1 MTFRCQRMWFVDV
14 CLCLLTKMWVIKMC
28 ALFSRSL
35 HVQGLKWR
43 CTRRKN
49 QFYQQHQHTYT
60 LISSAKRSFLDNKI
74 KQWMETPFK
83 NGTNQATHK
92 NMNNFWQTDNQ
103 LVEIFLLQ
111 FVLNIV
117 RDYLWSERHIQLF
130 FLSAL
135 TTDCLSCDTSQWF
148 PRAFCN
154 FISVDVLYHFNYLW
168 NEFGKVNWNAIQK
181 SLSIDWI
188 LVDYNNI

>member
-1 MTFRCQRMWFVDV
+1 MLLLLLHPDDISMSKNVICWCMFVPADEDVSDQNVCTF
-14 CLCLLTKMWVIKMC
+14 
-28 ALFSRSL
+28 FSLAPCTR
-35 HVQGLKWR
+35 VEKWR
-43 CTRRKN
+43 YTRRKN

-60 LISSAKRSFLDNKI
+60 LISSAKRSLLDNKI

-130 FLSAL
+130 FSFRFDYRLFVMRHQSMV
-135 TTDCLSCDTSQWF
+135 
-148 PRAFCN
+148 PE
-154 FISVDVLYHFNYLW
+154 SVL
-168 NEFGKVNWNAIQK
+168 
-181 SLSIDWI
+181 
-188 LVDYNNI
+188 

>member
-1 MTFRCQRMWFVDV
+1 MSKNVICWCMFVPADEDVSDQNVRTF
-14 CLCLLTKMWVIKMC
+14 
-28 ALFSRSL
+28 FSL
-35 HVQGLKWR
+35 AP
-43 CTRRKN
+43 CTRVEVTIHTEKKAILSTAS
-49 QFYQQHQHTYT
+49 TYT
-60 LISSAKRSFLDNKI
+60 LISWAKRSLLDNKI

-130 FLSAL
+130 FTFRFDYRLFVMRHQSMV
-135 TTDCLSCDTSQWF
+135 
-148 PRAFCN
+148 PE
-154 FISVDVLYHFNYLW
+154 SVL
-168 NEFGKVNWNAIQK
+168 
-181 SLSIDWI
+181 
-188 LVDYNNI
+188 